1 MGGLCSK
8 YDQNHKKIEGFTVK
22 VKKKKEK
29 IYFCILVIHIGGWWM
44 KRTQRYVELVSYF
57 EKNLTRPLIEK
68 EKELIRWM
76 IKEESSKNV
85 QKVTN

>member
-1 MGGLCSK
+1 
-8 YDQNHKKIEGFTVK
+8 
-22 VKKKKEK
+22 
-29 IYFCILVIHIGGWWM
+29 M

-68 EKELIRWM
+68 EKELIQWM
-76 IKEESSKNV
+76 VKEESSKNV

>member
-1 MGGLCSK
+1 MIEIIKNRRFYSK
-8 YDQNHKKIEGFTVK
+8 S
-22 VKKKKEK
+22 KEEKRK
-29 IYFCILVIHIGGWWM
+29 IYFCILVIHTGGWWM

-68 EKELIRWM
+68 EKELIQWM
-76 IKEESSKNV
+76 VKEESSKNV